1 VAVGS
6 RLIARLRRGT
16 VDWWIPLRATSAPAE
31 AGELVEESARLVRVA
46 IGEDGVRP
54 PPGGIAVYRG
64 E

>member
-1 VAVGS
+1 
-6 RLIARLRRGT
+6 